1 MSKSLNRVSR
11 ASYRLS
17 RASRDAN
24 AVSRSV
30 ATGSP
35 WPGIRRLLNKWIGRN
50 VGRKIYFQ

>member
-35 WPGIRRLLNKWIGRN
+35 WPIIRRLLNKWIGRN